1 MDEEVQKILNL
12 LMMLSEKVDNLEM
25 TQKELYDEVINP
37 IRAGKEEMKFQDF
50 KDKYSYEL
58 EPYAELSKYTE
69 DDGEDYD
76 IYRDTYNKTR
86 DVPEDEMDS
95 TISKYADI
103 LAEKFDNLRAKL
115 GIDPEADIEIKS
127 DAEGQTEVEIK
138 EDEASEVPSEVPAES
153 SEVTEKT
160 EEITDKNLR
169 PSEGSEAVPEE
180 DEENYNDSEM
190 IEELRKEKAKYSN
203 I

>member
-1 MDEEVQKILNL
+1 MDEATQKVLNILSM
-12 LMMLSEKVDNLEM
+12 LMEKVDNLEA

-37 IRAGKEEMKFQDF
+37 IREGKEEMKFQDF

-69 DDGEDYD
+69 DEGENYD

-86 DVPEDEMDS
+86 EVPEEELDK
-95 TISKYADI
+95 TISQYADI
-103 LAEKFDNLRAKL
+103 LAKKFDDLRAKL
-115 GIDPEADIEIKS
+115 GINPEADIEVKS

-138 EDEASEVPSEVPAES
+138 EDEASEVPSEAPAEP
-153 SEVTEKT
+153 SEVKET

-169 PSEGSEAVPEE
+169 QSEGSEAVPEE
-180 DEENYNDSEM
+180 EENYDDTED
-190 IEELRKEKAKYSN
+190 IEELRKAKEKIYE
-203 I
+203 